1 MCRHGSHWFLLQIN
15 YLNQR
20 KLKKSKSWELFTIC
34 LLNGTADIRPFNLHL
49 DYSLIQTLEKFQVL
63 QTWFFSVCHLDF
75 FQVYS
80 INLAFFLGGDLKKI
94 QVCMT

>member
-34 LLNGTADIRPFNLHL
+34 LLNGTADMRPFNLHL

-63 QTWFFSVCHLDF
+63 QTCFFFSLSPGF
-75 FQVYS
+75 FS
-80 INLAFFLGGDLKKI
+80 SL
-94 QVCMT
+94 